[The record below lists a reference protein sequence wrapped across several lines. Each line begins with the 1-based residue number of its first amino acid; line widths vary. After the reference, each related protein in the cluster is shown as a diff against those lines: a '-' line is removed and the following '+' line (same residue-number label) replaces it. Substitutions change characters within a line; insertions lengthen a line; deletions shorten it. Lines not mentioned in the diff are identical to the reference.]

1 MHKMKRSIKIVAVLM
16 LLLFLATACN
26 HYVCPAYSKDTAKE
40 QPSDSEQ
47 G

>member
-1 MHKMKRSIKIVAVLM
+1 MKRSVKIIAALILVV
-16 LLLFLATACN
+16 FLATACN

-40 QPSDSEQ
+40 QPADSDQ